1 MANIYRLFDKA
12 MLVDS
17 IKNKRS
23 EQFFNIL
30 KCDFDIWVT
39 YAWQWLKGT
48 RRQNLEMFEIIFVF
62 LLLVVESQFESI

>member
-12 MLVDS
+12 MLVNS

-30 KCDFDIWVT
+30 KCDFDIWVA
-39 YAWQWLKGT
+39 YAWQRPKGT
-48 RRQNLEMFEIIFVF
+48 RKQNLKMFEIMFVF
-62 LLLVVESQFESI
+62 LLLVVVSQFESI